1 MLHYFVGWGFS
12 FVFHN
17 LSVPLLQYVWWHHI
31 CCCQQKHKGTVTPY
45 PQFSAEGDVGV
56 LDKAIKA
63 KGQTKCK
70 NNFTDYWETS
80 VSLNNHAKIF
90 LKCSGM
96 KIHPQSDVNNPLLV
110 CIPRQALACR
120 WVCGSLYVFALDQ
133 LHCVGVCVCSVL
145 STYHSAPTPNVN
157 SHPTALLAETPKT
170 WALCL
175 GDSAYY
181 PLRVLYHGYLTGVDE
196 TTINEVLVK
205 RSNAQR
211 QQIKAVY
218 MKATGKVKHTTHKL
232 LCLCT
237 DT

>member
-1 MLHYFVGWGFS
+1 MTSHLLLPTETQGNGDSLPTVQCWRRCRCFRQSHQSQRSDQMQEQLH
-12 FVFHN
+12 
-17 LSVPLLQYVWWHHI
+17 WH
-31 CCCQQKHKGTVTPY
+31 
-45 PQFSAEGDVGV
+45 
-56 LDKAIKA
+56 
-63 KGQTKCK
+63 
-70 NNFTDYWETS
+70 WETS

-196 TTINEVLVK
+196 TTIIDVLVK